1 MDTLSFLHRLSVC
14 LVDLRLHDRE
24 KICAFISDALF
35 PDYESDDLQ
44 VCYGHP
50 SFSNTY
56 QRDLFDIQNSNA
68 FFWMMTWMFL
78 LLLWFF
84 PAFRWERFTPFI
96 LQGGHDQVKGG
107 IEVYAAFL
115 GYELSILLFPYVEK
129 TKKSMAAIYVG
140 NAMLSLSYLCLAL
153 ICFGFF
159 SLGQLKRL
167 LYPVLDLLAY
177 IQLPFIE
184 RLENLLYGFF
194 LFLIL
199 MTVVMYWWAAEEAVK
214 RIVPKLKT
222 TVLVFVMMAVSY
234 AISFIPK
241 TLDQVNVWITNLG
254 YAAVGIAFGF
264 PILLLIVL
272 LIQGKAR
279 SSHE

>member
-1 MDTLSFLHRLSVC
+1 MT
-14 LVDLRLHDRE
+14 
-24 KICAFISDALF
+24 
-35 PDYESDDLQ
+35 
-44 VCYGHP
+44 
-50 SFSNTY
+50 
-56 QRDLFDIQNSNA
+56 
-68 FFWMMTWMFL
+68 TWMFL

-129 TKKSMAAIYVG
+129 TKKSMTAIYVG
-140 NAMLSLSYLCLAL
+140 NGLLSLSYLSLCL

-194 LFLIL
+194 
-199 MTVVMYWWAAEEAVK
+199 
-214 RIVPKLKT
+214 
-222 TVLVFVMMAVSY
+222 
-234 AISFIPK
+234 SF
-241 TLDQVNVWITNLG
+241 
-254 YAAVGIAFGF
+254 
-264 PILLLIVL
+264 
-272 LIQGKAR
+272 
-279 SSHE
+279 